1 MNLNDSGKIRINHA
15 GDCPG
20 SQANHSGQ
28 LPSNEKSSGGTP
40 GLEESM

>member
-1 MNLNDSGKIRINHA
+1 MSISQA

-40 GLEESM
+40 GFDGSIYTGC